1 MTRAPVSQA
10 SITRTV
16 KAVTSAG
23 VRVGRVEIKP
33 DGTIV
38 VHAID
43 GESAPVILPEQS
55 GEANEWDEVLQPA
68 GASQ

>member
-1 MTRAPVSQA
+1 MPRAPVSQA

-16 KAVTSAG
+16 KAVAGAG

-38 VHAID
+38 VHTID
-43 GESAPVILPEQS
+43 ADSPPVMLPVQS
-55 GEANEWDEVLQPA
+55 GEANEWDEVLEPE
-68 GASQ
+68 GSR